1 MRKHLFLGAAFP
13 VAVALALGGCG
24 KDKTTDTSVATL
36 ASGSPTV
43 QTSSTANAAGGRP
56 QLRLDTSDADRW
68 RMNQVWYHC
77 LKDAGAPMYDAT
89 KAKDEPGWQPG
100 DILPDSSTPDHKPD
114 PRFAEPEQ
122 KCINK
127 EPLDPPEEDPKRN
140 PHYADGMKAWA
151 DCLRNAGMKVTV
163 ENLDGGEINLTVS
176 PADGKT
182 PDQAFENT
190 NKQCEMKAFAK

>member
-1 MRKHLFLGAAFP
+1 MRKHLLLGVAFS
-13 VAVALALGGCG
+13 VAVASALGGCG

-43 QTSSTANAAGGRP
+43 QTSSANAAGGRP
-56 QLRLDTSDADRW
+56 QIRLDTSDADRW
-68 RMNQVWYHC
+68 RMAQVYYHC
-77 LKDAGAPMYDAT
+77 LKDAGAPMYEAT

-114 PRFAEPEQ
+114 PRFAEPAK
-122 KCINK
+122 KCADK
-127 EPLDPPEEDPKRN
+127 EPLGPPEEDPKRN

-163 ENLDGGEINLTVS
+163 ENLDGGEINLTAS
-176 PADGKT
+176 PPDGKT
-182 PDQAFENT
+182 SDQAFESRY
-190 NKQCEMKAFAK
+190 KQCEMEAFAQ